1 MSIQSDLSE
10 LVEANIISSET
21 ATRIEGF
28 YASKSTSGSRLMS
41 VFAILGALLIGL
53 GIILILAHNWD
64 DLSRSTKTI
73 FAFLHLLIGQALMAF
88 ALFRKNDSTA
98 WREGSGVFLF
108 LAIGSSMSLVS
119 QIYNIPGNLSSL
131 LITWGILAIPII
143 YLLRSSVTSL
153 LYIIAISVYANELAY
168 WAWPHGKPYMY
179 LVMMAL
185 LLPFYGRLWMQAP
198 KGNFTVFHHWFVA
211 ISLAVS
217 FGTMTSGSGNG
228 ELMMVAYMSLF
239 GLFLA
244 LGHDSILKLG
254 STFKNGYRMV
264 GTLGTVGMLLAF
276 SFDEFWESIRN
287 RTFDSYHAFS
297 SFEGIAAVALTLLT
311 LYLLYRQWDKT
322 GQEVRPIQLAF
333 AAFII
338 IFTLGIITPI
348 ASFLVNLLVMAL
360 GIFNVIEGNKKDHL
374 GILNSGLVFITALI
388 TCRFFDSDL
397 SFIIRGLLFVA
408 VGVGFFLA
416 NYLILKK
423 RKQHEA

>member
-1 MSIQSDLSE
+1 
-10 LVEANIISSET
+10 
-21 ATRIEGF
+21 
-28 YASKSTSGSRLMS
+28 
-41 VFAILGALLIGL
+41 
-53 GIILILAHNWD
+53 
-64 DLSRSTKTI
+64 
-73 FAFLHLLIGQALMAF
+73 
-88 ALFRKNDSTA
+88 
-98 WREGSGVFLF
+98 
-108 LAIGSSMSLVS
+108 
-119 QIYNIPGNLSSL
+119 
-131 LITWGILAIPII
+131 
-143 YLLRSSVTSL
+143 
-153 LYIIAISVYANELAY
+153 
-168 WAWPHGKPYMY
+168 
-179 LVMMAL
+179 
-185 LLPFYGRLWMQAP
+185 
-198 KGNFTVFHHWFVA
+198 
-211 ISLAVS
+211 
-217 FGTMTSGSGNG
+217 
-228 ELMMVAYMSLF
+228 
-239 GLFLA
+239 
-244 LGHDSILKLG
+244 
-254 STFKNGYRMV
+254 MV